1 MKNKKVLICACA
13 AVVVIV
19 LAVLWATGVFNGK
32 APEAPAAVEKV
43 EEKVE
48 ETAEKAEEKAGEAAD
63 AVKDAAEKVEEKAEE
78 AAGEAAEAVTDAAE
92 KVEEKVEEAAG
103 DAAEAVKDAAEQV
116 GEKAEEAAATVA
128 EEVEK
133 AEEKVEEAAAAAEET
148 AKAEEKAEE
157 APAEQEKKEDIVI
170 SIPNDATNEGRALLL
185 LQAQGLI
192 KLKADA
198 GITATVA
205 DIEENKLGLKF
216 NEVEAAMV
224 PNVLADSDYAVING
238 NYALAAGL
246 AKALLYEN
254 SESPYVNVVCV
265 NEANKDTDQAK
276 ALAAA
281 VLSQQVVDYFA
292 EKYKDGSAIA
302 TIDNPTD
309 GYDASVDYEALAKS
323 LDGKPIKV
331 ACTLDPHSFVL
342 EIAKKILAE
351 KNITLEI
358 VVVDDYVTPNTMVD
372 AGDVFAN
379 YFAHQP
385 YQDNFNA
392 ENGTKIVTIAGV
404 HVEPMGLYAGKQ
416 ADLGALG
423 LK

>member
-1 MKNKKVLICACA
+1 MQNKKVLIGAIA

-19 LAVLWATGVFNGK
+19 LAVLWATGVFN
-32 APEAPAAVEKV
+32 APEK
-43 EEKVE
+43 
-48 ETAEKAEEKAGEAAD
+48 AAD
-63 AVKDAAEKVEEKAEE
+63 V
-78 AAGEAAEAVTDAAE
+78 
-92 KVEEKVEEAAG
+92 VEEAA
-103 DAAEAVKDAAEQV
+103 E
-116 GEKAEEAAATVA
+116 TVEGA
-128 EEVEK
+128 
-133 AEEKVEEAAAAAEET
+133 VEEAAETVEEAAEEVKEAAEET
-148 AKAEEKAEE
+148 VEEAKEAVEEAAEEVKEEAAEE
-157 APAEQEKKEDIVI
+157 TTEAKEITI
-170 SIPNDATNEGRALLL
+170 SLPNDATNEGRALLL

-246 AKALLYEN
+246 DKALLYEN

-265 NEANKDTDQAK
+265 NEANKDSDLAK

-281 VLSQQVVDYFA
+281 VQSQQIVDYFA
-292 EKYKDGSAIA
+292 ETYKDGSAIA

-309 GYDASVDYEALAKS
+309 GYDASVDYEALK
-323 LDGKPIKV
+323 GQTIKI

-342 EIAKKILAE
+342 EKAKAILAE
-351 KNITLEI
+351 KEITLDI

>member
-1 MKNKKVLICACA
+1 MKNKKVLIGAIA

-19 LAVLWATGVFNGK
+19 LAVLWATGVFN
-32 APEAPAAVEKV
+32 APEKAADVVEEAAETVEGAVE
-43 EEKVE
+43 EAAETVE
-48 ETAEKAEEKAGEAAD
+48 ETAET
-63 AVKDAAEKVEEKAEE
+63 V
-78 AAGEAAEAVTDAAE
+78 GEAAEEVKEAAE
-92 KVEEKVEEAAG
+92 EAVEGAAEEVKEAVEEVKEEAAEEP
-103 DAAEAVKDAAEQV
+103 AEAKTEI
-116 GEKAEEAAATVA
+116 T
-128 EEVEK
+128 
-133 AEEKVEEAAAAAEET
+133 
-148 AKAEEKAEE
+148 
-157 APAEQEKKEDIVI
+157 I
-170 SIPNDATNEGRALLL
+170 SLPNDATNEGRALLL

-246 AKALLYEN
+246 SKALLYEN

-265 NEANKDTDQAK
+265 NEANKDSDLAK

-281 VLSQQVVDYFA
+281 VQSQQVVDYFA
-292 EKYKDGSAIA
+292 ETYKDGSAIA

-309 GYDASVDYEALAKS
+309 GYDASVDYEALK
-323 LDGKPIKV
+323 GQTIKI

-342 EIAKKILAE
+342 EKAKAILAE
-351 KNITLEI
+351 KEITLEI